1 MDGSSGHDPARRFTH
16 VKFSQSS
23 ALLSRGII
31 NSSASRPLYFFFFFA
46 FSSLPRIP
54 FFSRGPPENRGENK
68 KIKESHASIEQQS
81 APFGRGDT
89 RFEFLFPR
97 SRSVLSTISDR
108 TIVHSRILC
117 TRRVK
122 YLIWLCFHFLISYFI
137 VSRFNIFV
145 FNIF

>member
-16 VKFSQSS
+16 VKFSRSS

-31 NSSASRPLYFFFFFA
+31 NSSASRPLYFFFLLFRPFLGFL
-46 FSSLPRIP
+46 FSLVDHLKI
-54 FFSRGPPENRGENK
+54 EVKIK

-97 SRSVLSTISDR
+97 SRTVLSTISDR

-122 YLIWLCFHFLISYFI
+122 YLIRLCFHSLISYFI

-145 FNIF
+145 FNVF

>member
-16 VKFSQSS
+16 VKFSRSS

-31 NSSASRPLYFFFFFA
+31 NSSASRPLYFFFFLLFRPFLGFL
-46 FSSLPRIP
+46 FSLVDHLKI
-54 FFSRGPPENRGENK
+54 EVKIK

-97 SRSVLSTISDR
+97 SRTVLSTISDR

-122 YLIWLCFHFLISYFI
+122 YLIRLCFHSLISYFI

-145 FNIF
+145 FNVF